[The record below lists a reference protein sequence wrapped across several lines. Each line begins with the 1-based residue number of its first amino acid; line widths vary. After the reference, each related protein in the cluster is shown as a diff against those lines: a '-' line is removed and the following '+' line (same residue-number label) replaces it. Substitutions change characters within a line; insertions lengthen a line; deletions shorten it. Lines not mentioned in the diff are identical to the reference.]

1 MPGRDAGCTTRLRS
15 AYAIIQ
21 MKTKNYPSIKSKNIV
36 TWRNNTYIMCFIT
49 KPCDPKRGPGTRYHA
64 DHTLDHPPK
73 KKRGGKKPE
82 TTMRTD
88 VYLGVSN
95 G

>member
-1 MPGRDAGCTTRLRS
+1 MPGRDAGCTTRLRF

-73 KKRGGKKPE
+73 KKGGGKAGNDDE
-82 TTMRTD
+82 NRR
-88 VYLGVSN
+88 LSRRI
-95 G
+95 

>member
-1 MPGRDAGCTTRLRS
+1 
-15 AYAIIQ
+15 
-21 MKTKNYPSIKSKNIV
+21 
-36 TWRNNTYIMCFIT
+36 MCFIT

-73 KKRGGKKPE
+73 KKGGGKKPE